1 MAEIVNQIEV
11 WLGRSVPE
19 SFVPDVRERTAE
31 AFRIRLKPIEGAIDL
46 VRATTGRFCVAS
58 SGPVEKIRLN
68 LSLAGLLLFFEG
80 HIFSSYEVGFWK
92 PDPGLFLHAARAMG
106 VEPQEYAVV
115 EDSLPGIQ
123 AGVAAGMEV
132 FAFQPNGVDPGIPPG
147 VVIVKRLSDLQS
159 IIGPGQAADHEQPMI

>member
-46 VRATTGRFCVAS
+46 VRTTTGRFYVAS

-68 LSLAGLLLFFEG
+68 LSLIGLLPFFEG
-80 HIFSSYEVGFWK
+80 RIFSSYEVGFWK
-92 PDPGLFLHAARAMG
+92 PDPGLFLHAAHALG
-106 VEPQEYAVV
+106 VEPQECAVV

-132 FAFQPNGVDPGIPPG
+132 FAFQPNGVDPGIPPE
-147 VVIVKRLSDLQS
+147 VVIVKRLSDLQF